1 MTDKLTTGQKMVG
14 LDFNPSG
21 DEKVLR
27 IKQAIAAV
35 IDLIELAPP
44 TSWLHRQLIVSAINA
59 LITAQMWAV
68 KVVTWRE

>member
-1 MTDKLTTGQKMVG
+1 MTDTRTIGQKLVG

-35 IDLIELAPP
+35 IDLIDTSTP
-44 TSWLHRQLIVSAINA
+44 TSWMHRQLILSALNA
-59 LITAQMWAV
+59 LVTAQMWAV
-68 KVVTWRE
+68 KVVTWKE

>member
-1 MTDKLTTGQKMVG
+1 MTDTQTTGQKLVG

-35 IDLIELAPP
+35 IDLIDASTP
-44 TSWLHRQLIVSAINA
+44 TSWLHRQLVVQTINS
-59 LITAQMWAV
+59 LVTAQMWAV